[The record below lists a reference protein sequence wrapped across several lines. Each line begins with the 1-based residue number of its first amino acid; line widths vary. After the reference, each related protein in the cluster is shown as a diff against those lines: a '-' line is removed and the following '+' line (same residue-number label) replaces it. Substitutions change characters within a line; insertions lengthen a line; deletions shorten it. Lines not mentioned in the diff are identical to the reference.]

1 MALLTELCPKCS
13 AHCENDNENVDTDN
27 TITEFYTCTCGCE
40 FEREY
45 TPEDIK
51 ITKEPD

>member
-1 MALLTELCPKCS
+1 MALITELCPKCS
-13 AHCENDNENVDTDN
+13 EPCDNDSDNVQTDN
-27 TITEFYTCTCGCE
+27 RIIFTFACDCGCE

-45 TPEDIK
+45 TPGRVE